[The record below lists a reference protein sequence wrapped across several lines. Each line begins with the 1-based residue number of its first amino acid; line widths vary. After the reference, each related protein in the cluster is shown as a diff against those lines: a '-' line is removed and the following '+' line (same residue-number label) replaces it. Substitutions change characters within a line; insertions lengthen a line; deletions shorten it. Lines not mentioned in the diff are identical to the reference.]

1 MLAQARAY
9 AQDTAKD
16 LRGGFYDYFTSS
28 LYWETS
34 VPDQIKFRDLM
45 LKAFA
50 EVDSNIE
57 TAQRSGGG

>member
-16 LRGGFYDYFTSS
+16 LRGGFYDYFMSS

-34 VPDQIKFRDLM
+34 VPEQTKFRDLL

-50 EVDSNIE
+50 EVDSSLQ
-57 TAQRSGGG
+57 TAQRGGG